1 MKSIKDL
8 RTDYQKSELNV
19 NDLTEEPITL
29 FQEWLNQAITYS
41 NDANAF
47 VLSTVNSNGVPSSRV
62 LLLRDAT
69 EKGFSFFTNYSSRK
83 SQEIE
88 VNPNVCM
95 NFFWPEM
102 ERQVRIN
109 GSISRLSEQESDD
122 YFNSRPYESRIGA
135 WCSPQSQVIESR
147 EVLENKI
154 QELKKKY
161 PNEVPRPDNWGGYTI
176 VPNEIEFWQGRA
188 SRLHDRF
195 LYTYDEKLKW
205 KIERLAP

>member
-19 NDLTEEPITL
+19 KDLTEEPITL
-29 FQEWLNQAITYS
+29 FQQWISQAIAYS

-69 EKGFSFFTNYSSRK
+69 KKGFSFFTNYSSRK

-109 GSISRLSEQESDD
+109 GSIFRLSEQESDD

-161 PNEVPRPDNWGGYTI
+161 PNEVPRPENWGGYTI

-195 LYTYDEKLKW
+195 LYNKEGENWT
-205 KIERLAP
+205 INRLAP

>member
-1 MKSIKDL
+1 MKSIKEL
-8 RTDYQKSELNV
+8 RTDYLKSELNAK
-19 NDLTEEPITL
+19 DLSEEPITL
-29 FQEWLNQAITYS
+29 FQHWISEAITYS

-62 LLLRDAT
+62 LLLRGAT
-69 EKGFSFFTNYSSRK
+69 EKGFCFFTNYSSRK

-88 VNPNVCM
+88 LNPNVCM

-135 WCSPQSQVIESR
+135 WSSPQSKVIESR
-147 EVLENKI
+147 EVLDNKI
-154 QELKKKY
+154 QVLKKKY
-161 PNEVPRPDNWGGYTI
+161 PNEVPRPKNWGGYTI

-195 LYTYDEKLKW
+195 LYKKDGVNWT
-205 KIERLAP
+205 IRRLAP

>member
-19 NDLTEEPITL
+19 KDLTQEPITL
-29 FQEWLNQAITYS
+29 FQQWLSQAITYS

-62 LLLRDAT
+62 LLLRDVT
-69 EKGFSFFTNYSSRK
+69 QKGFSFFTNYSSRK

-161 PNEVPRPDNWGGYTI
+161 PNEVPRPENWGGYTI

-195 LYTYDEKLKW
+195 LYNKEGENWT
-205 KIERLAP
+205 INRLAP

>member
-19 NDLTEEPITL
+19 KDLTEEPITL
-29 FQEWLNQAITYS
+29 FQQWLSQAITYS

-47 VLSTVNSNGVPSSRV
+47 VLSTVNSNAVPSSRV

-154 QELKKKY
+154 QELKKKF
-161 PNEVPRPDNWGGYTI
+161 PNEVPRPENWGGYTI

-195 LYTYDEKLKW
+195 LYNKEGENWT
-205 KIERLAP
+205 INRLAP

>member
-19 NDLTEEPITL
+19 KDLTEEPITL
-29 FQEWLNQAITYS
+29 FQQWLSQAIAYS

-69 EKGFSFFTNYSSRK
+69 KKGFSFFTNYSSRK

-109 GSISRLSEQESDD
+109 GSIIRLSEQESDD
-122 YFNSRPYESRIGA
+122 YFSSRPYESRIGA

-161 PNEVPRPDNWGGYTI
+161 PNEVPRPENWGGYTI

-195 LYTYDEKLKW
+195 LYNKEGENWT
-205 KIERLAP
+205 INRLAP

>member
-8 RTDYQKSELNV
+8 RTDYLKSELNV
-19 NDLTEEPITL
+19 EDLAEEPVTL
-29 FQEWLNQAITYS
+29 FKKWLSQAISYS

-47 VLSTVNSNGVPSSRV
+47 VLSTVNSYGLPSSRV
-62 LLLRDAT
+62 LLLRDIT
-69 EKGFSFFTNYSSRK
+69 QKGFSFFTNYSSRK

-109 GSISRLSEQESDD
+109 GSINKLSKKESDD
-122 YFNSRPYESRIGA
+122 YFKSRPYESRIGA
-135 WCSPQSQVIESR
+135 WCSPQSQVIKSR
-147 EVLENKI
+147 EFLEKKI
-154 QELKKKY
+154 KELKKKY
-161 PNEVPRPDNWGGYTI
+161 PNEVPRPENWGGYFI
-176 VPNEIEFWQGRA
+176 IPNEIEFWQGRA

-195 LYTYDEKLKW
+195 LYSKEGENWT
-205 KIERLAP
+205 INRLAP

>member
-19 NDLTEEPITL
+19 KDLTEEPITL
-29 FQEWLNQAITYS
+29 FQQWLSQAITYS

-47 VLSTVNSNGVPSSRV
+47 VLSTVNSNAVPSSRV

-154 QELKKKY
+154 QELKKKF
-161 PNEVPRPDNWGGYTI
+161 PNEVPRPENWGGYTI

-195 LYTYDEKLKW
+195 LYNKEGKNWTSN
-205 KIERLAP
+205 RLAP

>member
-19 NDLTEEPITL
+19 KDLTEEPITL
-29 FQEWLNQAITYS
+29 FQQWLYQAITYS

-88 VNPNVCM
+88 VNHNVCM

-147 EVLENKI
+147 EVLVNKI

-161 PNEVPRPDNWGGYTI
+161 PNEVPRPENWGGYTI

-195 LYTYDEKLKW
+195 LYNKEGENWT
-205 KIERLAP
+205 INRLAP

>member
-19 NDLTEEPITL
+19 KDLTEEPITL
-29 FQEWLNQAITYS
+29 FQQWLSQAITYS

-62 LLLRDAT
+62 LLLRGAT

-161 PNEVPRPDNWGGYTI
+161 PNEVPRPENWGGYTI

-195 LYTYDEKLKW
+195 LYNMEGENWT
-205 KIERLAP
+205 INRLAP

>member
-19 NDLTEEPITL
+19 KDLTEEPITL
-29 FQEWLNQAITYS
+29 FQQWLSQAITHS

-47 VLSTVNSNGVPSSRV
+47 VLSTVNSNAVPSSRV

-122 YFNSRPYESRIGA
+122 YFISRPYESRIGA

-161 PNEVPRPDNWGGYTI
+161 PNEVPRPENWGGYTI

-195 LYTYDEKLKW
+195 LYKKEGENWT
-205 KIERLAP
+205 INRLAP

>member
-19 NDLTEEPITL
+19 QDLTEEPIIL
-29 FQEWLNQAITYS
+29 FQKWLTQAITYS

-69 EKGFSFFTNYSSRK
+69 KKGFSFFTNYSSRK

-109 GSISRLSEQESDD
+109 GSISRLSELESDD

-161 PNEVPRPDNWGGYTI
+161 PNEVPRPENWGGYTI

-195 LYTYDEKLKW
+195 LYSKEFENWT
-205 KIERLAP
+205 INRLAP

>member
-19 NDLTEEPITL
+19 KDLTEEPITL
-29 FQEWLNQAITYS
+29 FQQWLSQAITYS

-47 VLSTVNSNGVPSSRV
+47 VLSTVNSNTVPSSRV

-154 QELKKKY
+154 QELKKKF
-161 PNEVPRPDNWGGYTI
+161 PNEVPRPENWGGYTI

-195 LYTYDEKLKW
+195 LYNKEGENWT
-205 KIERLAP
+205 INRLAP

>member
-19 NDLTEEPITL
+19 KDLTEEPITL
-29 FQEWLNQAITYS
+29 FQQWLSQAITYS

-47 VLSTVNSNGVPSSRV
+47 VLSTVNSNCVPSSRV

-161 PNEVPRPDNWGGYTI
+161 PNEVPRPENWGGYTI

-195 LYTYDEKLKW
+195 LYNKEGENWT
-205 KIERLAP
+205 INRLAP

>member
-1 MKSIKDL
+1 MKSIKNL

-19 NDLTEEPITL
+19 KDLTEEPITL
-29 FQEWLNQAITYS
+29 FQQWLSQAITYS

-47 VLSTVNSNGVPSSRV
+47 VLSTVNSNAVPSSRV

-161 PNEVPRPDNWGGYTI
+161 PYEVPRPENWGGYTI

-195 LYTYDEKLKW
+195 LYKKEGENWT
-205 KIERLAP
+205 INRLAP

>member
-19 NDLTEEPITL
+19 KDLTVEPITL
-29 FQEWLNQAITYS
+29 FQQWLTQAITYS

-47 VLSTVNSNGVPSSRV
+47 VLSTVNINGIPSSRV

-69 EKGFSFFTNYSSRK
+69 KKGFSFFTNYSSRK
-83 SQEIE
+83 SQDIE

-109 GSISRLSEQESDD
+109 GSISRLSEQKSDD

-154 QELKKKY
+154 QELRKKY
-161 PNEVPRPDNWGGYTI
+161 PNEVPRPKNWGGYTI
-176 VPNEIEFWQGRA
+176 VPNKIEFWQGRA

-195 LYTYDEKLKW
+195 LYNKEGENWT
-205 KIERLAP
+205 INRLAP

>member
-8 RTDYQKSELNV
+8 RTDYLKSELNV
-19 NDLTEEPITL
+19 KDLTEEPIIL
-29 FQEWLNQAITYS
+29 FQQWLTQAIAYS
-41 NDANAF
+41 DDANAF
-47 VLSTVNSNGVPSSRV
+47 VLSTVNGNGVPSSRV

-69 EKGFSFFTNYSSRK
+69 KKGFSFFTNYSSRK

-122 YFNSRPYESRIGA
+122 YFISRPYESRIGA

-147 EVLENKI
+147 DVLENKI

-161 PNEVPRPDNWGGYTI
+161 PNEVPRPKNWGGFTI
-176 VPNEIEFWQGRA
+176 LPNEIEFWQGRA

-195 LYTYDEKLKW
+195 LYSKEGENWT
-205 KIERLAP
+205 INRLAP

>member
-8 RTDYQKSELNV
+8 RTDYLKSELNV
-19 NDLTEEPITL
+19 EDLAEEPVTL
-29 FQEWLNQAITYS
+29 FKKWLSQAISYS

-47 VLSTVNSNGVPSSRV
+47 VLSTVNSYGFPSSRV
-62 LLLRDAT
+62 LLLRDVT
-69 EKGFSFFTNYSSRK
+69 QKGFSFFTNYSSRK

-109 GSISRLSEQESDD
+109 GSINRLSEKESDD

-135 WCSPQSQVIESR
+135 WSSPQSQVIKSR
-147 EVLENKI
+147 EVLEKKI
-154 QELKKKY
+154 KELKKKY
-161 PNEVPRPDNWGGYTI
+161 PNEVPRPENWGGYLI
-176 VPNEIEFWQGRA
+176 IPNEIEFWQGRA

-195 LYTYDEKLKW
+195 LYKKEVESW
-205 KIERLAP
+205 MINRLAP

>member
-8 RTDYQKSELNV
+8 RTEYQKSELNV
-19 NDLTEEPITL
+19 NDLTKKPITL
-29 FQEWLNQAITYS
+29 FEQWLSEAIIYS

-47 VLSTVNSNGVPSSRV
+47 VLSTVNSNGIPSSRV
-62 LLLRDAT
+62 LLLRDIT

-88 VNPNVCM
+88 LNPNVCM
-95 NFFWPEM
+95 NFFWPDM

-109 GSISRLSEQESDD
+109 GSINRLSEKESDD

-135 WCSPQSQVIESR
+135 CCSPQSQIIDSR
-147 EVLENKI
+147 EVLEKKI
-154 QELKKKY
+154 QDLKIKY
-161 PNEVPRPDNWGGYTI
+161 PKKVPRPENWGGYNI
-176 VPNEIEFWQGRA
+176 SPNEIEFWQGRA

-195 LYTYDEKLKW
+195 LYSKKGENW
-205 KIERLAP
+205 IINRLAP

>member
-29 FQEWLNQAITYS
+29 FQQWLSQAITYS

-135 WCSPQSQVIESR
+135 WCSPQSQVIKSR
-147 EVLENKI
+147 EVLVNKI

-161 PNEVPRPDNWGGYTI
+161 PNEVPRPENWGGYTI

-195 LYTYDEKLKW
+195 LYNKEGENWT
-205 KIERLAP
+205 INRLAP

>member
-8 RTDYQKSELNV
+8 RTDYQKSVLNIE
-19 NDLTEEPITL
+19 DLTEDPITL
-29 FQEWLNQAITYS
+29 FQQWLSQAITYS

-62 LLLRDAT
+62 LLLRGIT

-83 SQEIE
+83 SQEIKF
-88 VNPNVCM
+88 NSNVCM

-109 GSISRLSEQESDD
+109 GSISRLSVQESDD

-135 WCSPQSQVIESR
+135 WCSPQSKVIVSR
-147 EVLENKI
+147 EVFENKI
-154 QELKKKY
+154 LELKKKY
-161 PNEVPRPDNWGGYTI
+161 PNEVPRPENWGGYTI
-176 VPNEIEFWQGRA
+176 MPNEIEFWQGRTN
-188 SRLHDRF
+188 RLHDRF
-195 LYTYDEKLKW
+195 LYNKQGKNWT
-205 KIERLAP
+205 INRLAP

>member
-19 NDLTEEPITL
+19 KDLTEEPITL
-29 FQEWLNQAITYS
+29 FQQWLYQAITYS

-47 VLSTVNSNGVPSSRV
+47 VLSTVNSNGVPSPRV

-88 VNPNVCM
+88 VNHNVCM

-109 GSISRLSEQESDD
+109 GSISRLSEQKSDD

-161 PNEVPRPDNWGGYTI
+161 PNEVPRPENWGGYTI

-195 LYTYDEKLKW
+195 LYNKEGENWT
-205 KIERLAP
+205 INRLAP

>member
-1 MKSIKDL
+1 MKSIRDL

-19 NDLTEEPITL
+19 KDLTEEPITL
-29 FQEWLNQAITYS
+29 FQQWLSQAITYS

-47 VLSTVNSNGVPSSRV
+47 VLSTVNSNSVPSSRV

-109 GSISRLSEQESDD
+109 GSISRLSEQKSDD

-161 PNEVPRPDNWGGYTI
+161 PNEVPRPENWGGYTI

-195 LYTYDEKLKW
+195 LYNKEGENWT
-205 KIERLAP
+205 INRLAP

>member
-1 MKSIKDL
+1 MKRIKNI
-8 RTDYQKSELNV
+8 RTDYLKSELNIR
-19 NDLTEEPITL
+19 DLTLEPITL
-29 FQEWLNQAITYS
+29 FQQWISQAITYS

-161 PNEVPRPDNWGGYTI
+161 PNEVPRPENWGGYTI

-195 LYTYDEKLKW
+195 LYNKDGENWT
-205 KIERLAP
+205 INRLAP

>member
-8 RTDYQKSELNV
+8 RTDYLKSELNV
-19 NDLTEEPITL
+19 EDLAEEPVTL
-29 FQEWLNQAITYS
+29 FKKWLSQAISYS

-47 VLSTVNSNGVPSSRV
+47 VLSTVNSYGLPSSRV
-62 LLLRDAT
+62 LLLRDVT
-69 EKGFSFFTNYSSRK
+69 QKGFSFFTNYSSRK

-109 GSISRLSEQESDD
+109 GSINRLSEKESDD

-135 WCSPQSQVIESR
+135 WSSPQSQVIKSR
-147 EVLENKI
+147 EVLEKKI
-154 QELKKKY
+154 KELKKKY
-161 PNEVPRPDNWGGYTI
+161 PNEVPRPENWGGYFI
-176 VPNEIEFWQGRA
+176 IPNEIEFWQGRA

-195 LYTYDEKLKW
+195 LYMKEGKSW
-205 KIERLAP
+205 MINRLAP

>member
-19 NDLTEEPITL
+19 KDLTEEPITL
-29 FQEWLNQAITYS
+29 FQQWLSQAITYS

-88 VNPNVCM
+88 VNHNVCM

-161 PNEVPRPDNWGGYTI
+161 PNEVPRPENWGGYTI

-195 LYTYDEKLKW
+195 LYNKEGENWT
-205 KIERLAP
+205 INRLAP

>member
-8 RTDYQKSELNV
+8 RTDYQKSKLNV
-19 NDLTEEPITL
+19 KDLTEEPITL
-29 FQEWLNQAITYS
+29 FQQWLTQAINYS

-47 VLSTVNSNGVPSSRV
+47 VLSTVNINGVPSSRV

-69 EKGFSFFTNYSSRK
+69 HKGFSFFTNYSSRK

-109 GSISRLSEQESDD
+109 GSISRLSEHESDV

-135 WCSPQSQVIESR
+135 LCSPQSQVIESR
-147 EVLENKI
+147 EVLLNKI

-161 PNEVPRPDNWGGYTI
+161 PNEVPRPENWGGYTI

-195 LYTYDEKLKW
+195 LYNKEGENWT
-205 KIERLAP
+205 INRLAP

>member
-19 NDLTEEPITL
+19 KDLTEEPITL
-29 FQEWLNQAITYS
+29 FQQWLSQAITYS

-47 VLSTVNSNGVPSSRV
+47 VLSTVNSNAVPSSRV

-154 QELKKKY
+154 QELKKKF
-161 PNEVPRPDNWGGYTI
+161 PNEVPRPENWGGYAI

-195 LYTYDEKLKW
+195 LYKKEGENWT
-205 KIERLAP
+205 INRLAP

>member
-19 NDLTEEPITL
+19 KDLTEEPITL
-29 FQEWLNQAITYS
+29 FQQWLYQAITYS

-154 QELKKKY
+154 QELKKKF
-161 PNEVPRPDNWGGYTI
+161 PNEVPRPENWGGYTI

-195 LYTYDEKLKW
+195 LYKKEGENWT
-205 KIERLAP
+205 INRLAP

>member
-8 RTDYQKSELNV
+8 RTEYQKSELNV
-19 NDLTEEPITL
+19 NDLTKKPITL
-29 FQEWLNQAITYS
+29 FEQWLSEAIIYS

-47 VLSTVNSNGVPSSRV
+47 VLSTVNSNGIPSSRV
-62 LLLRDAT
+62 LLLRDIT

-88 VNPNVCM
+88 LNPNVCM
-95 NFFWPEM
+95 NFFWPDM

-109 GSISRLSEQESDD
+109 GSINRLSEKESDD

-135 WCSPQSQVIESR
+135 CCSPQSQIIDSR
-147 EVLENKI
+147 EVLEKKI
-154 QELKKKY
+154 QDLKIKY
-161 PNEVPRPDNWGGYTI
+161 PKKVPRPENWGGYNI
-176 VPNEIEFWQGRA
+176 LPNEIEFWQGRA

-195 LYTYDEKLKW
+195 LYSKKGENW
-205 KIERLAP
+205 IINRLAP

>member
-8 RTDYQKSELNV
+8 RTDYLKSELNV
-19 NDLTEEPITL
+19 EDLAEEPVTL
-29 FQEWLNQAITYS
+29 FKKWLSQAISYS

-47 VLSTVNSNGVPSSRV
+47 VLSTVNSYGFPSSRV
-62 LLLRDAT
+62 LLLRDVT
-69 EKGFSFFTNYSSRK
+69 QKGFSFFTNYSSRK

-109 GSISRLSEQESDD
+109 GSINRLSEKESDD

-135 WCSPQSQVIESR
+135 WSSPQSQVIKSR
-147 EVLENKI
+147 EVLEKKI
-154 QELKKKY
+154 NELKKKY
-161 PNEVPRPDNWGGYTI
+161 PNEVPRPENWGGYLI
-176 VPNEIEFWQGRA
+176 IPNEIEFWQGRA

-195 LYTYDEKLKW
+195 LYKKEVESW
-205 KIERLAP
+205 MINRLAP